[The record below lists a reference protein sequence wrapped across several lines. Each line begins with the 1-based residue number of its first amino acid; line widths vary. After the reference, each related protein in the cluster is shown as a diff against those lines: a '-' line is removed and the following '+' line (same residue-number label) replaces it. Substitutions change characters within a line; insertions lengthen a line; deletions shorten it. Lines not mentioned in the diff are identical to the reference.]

1 MTAAALPRTD
11 TRLHRVTTLD
21 EALDA
26 LGALGSARWVGLDTE
41 TRPTGTG
48 TSRYT
53 PGLDP
58 HLSAIRLIQLGT
70 ATEAYVLDTAR
81 VDPTPWLWWLRA
93 HADRLIVQNG
103 RFDLAH
109 LQQMGLFVPK
119 VWDTMIADQLLRP
132 GERGGSGLGDL
143 TERYLGDTLDK
154 GLQASD
160 WSGDLTDEQWEYAG
174 RDVTVLPGL
183 REALEPK
190 IRSQG
195 MSRIAEVEF
204 SAVPAFA
211 MLSRTGFVLD
221 LEQWRK
227 LTAEAEAELS
237 AVERELHTMLPSP
250 PRQATLFGEDESGV
264 NLLSPAQVQKALL
277 AMGIEVASTDEH
289 HLKALDHP
297 VGGLLLRQRELAT
310 RLKMCYRPMPD
321 FVHPLT
327 GRVHAEYW
335 QMAAASGRTASS
347 NPNMQQVPR
356 EKEIRACFGV
366 APGNALVVADY
377 SQIELRIVAEESG
390 DPRMLDAFRR
400 GVDIHRQTAALVTGK
415 EPGNVTKE
423 ERQMAKAVN
432 FGIVYGMGASG
443 LVAYAHDAYGVA
455 LDQAE
460 AETFRSRYF
469 EAYPKVQEWH
479 YRQLY
484 RAKKRGGVRTLG
496 GRWRPLPEPSVT
508 KATNS
513 PTQGTGADI
522 LKAALGAVAPVAFA
536 RGWKIVSEVHDEIS
550 LEVPTDEVVEAQ
562 AFLTKAMVGAGE
574 RYLHRVPAVAEASLG
589 RTWADK

>member
-1 MTAAALPRTD
+1 MVLPR
-11 TRLHRVTTLD
+11 
-21 EALDA
+21 
-26 LGALGSARWVGLDTE
+26 
-41 TRPTGTG
+41 
-48 TSRYT
+48 
-53 PGLDP
+53 
-58 HLSAIRLIQLGT
+58 
-70 ATEAYVLDTAR
+70 
-81 VDPTPWLWWLRA
+81 
-93 HADRLIVQNG
+93 
-103 RFDLAH
+103 
-109 LQQMGLFVPK
+109 
-119 VWDTMIADQLLRP
+119 
-132 GERGGSGLGDL
+132 
-143 TERYLGDTLDK
+143 
-154 GLQASD
+154 
-160 WSGDLTDEQWEYAG
+160 
-174 RDVTVLPGL
+174 L
-183 REALEPK
+183 REALERK
-190 IRSQG
+190 IRAQG
-195 MSRIAEVEF
+195 MARIAEVEF

-221 LEQWRK
+221 LERWGR
-227 LTAEAEAELS
+227 LTAEAEAELTQ
-237 AVERELHTMLPSP
+237 VERELHAMLPSP

-415 EPGNVTKE
+415 EPESVSKE

-432 FGIVYGMGASG
+432 FGLVYGMGVAG
-443 LVAYAHDAYGVA
+443 LVAYAHDAYGVT

-460 AETFRSRYF
+460 AETFRRRYF

-479 YRQLY
+479 RRQLW

-522 LKAALGAVAPVAFA
+522 LKAALGAVAPAAFA
-536 RGWKIVSEVHDEIS
+536 RGWSLLSEVHDEIS
-550 LEVPTDEVVEAQ
+550 LEVPADEAADAQ
-562 AFLTKAMVGAGE
+562 ALLTETMVTAGE
-574 RYLHRVPAVAEASLG
+574 RYLHRVPVEAEASVG